1 LAGAFL
7 SVLGAGA
14 QPREARAEYQPS
26 VVLLKPPIV
35 DPIESEAFARLRG
48 ELRASSFQLVVIP
61 VESEFDPKH
70 AVNTMAGSL
79 RPAAVFAVYSTRS
92 EAGEPLSLEIWMADK
107 TSGRTFVQ
115 RQAIDAEKAPRA
127 ASVLAVQAVELLKA
141 RLADASLPLPQPPP
155 APAEPPSP
163 PPTPPPILPPDPVPA
178 SEPRSFTVGF
188 GAEAGIGLLLTF
200 GAIEVTWTPLLRLSY
215 GALIGAETNRPVGFS
230 GRLSLA
236 GLGSSAEIAA
246 SAGSASVDVS
256 LALLEG
262 VFSLAP
268 AARVEP
274 FVSAAAGFTQIG
286 IEGRGLSP
294 YLGRSETVR
303 TPLSG
308 FGAGLAF
315 EPLEHWS
322 LLLQAQVLFAWR
334 PVVVR
339 LSTIETERIGSPL
352 LALSTG
358 VAATF

>member
-1 LAGAFL
+1 
-7 SVLGAGA
+7 
-14 QPREARAEYQPS
+14 
-26 VVLLKPPIV
+26 
-35 DPIESEAFARLRG
+35 
-48 ELRASSFQLVVIP
+48 
-61 VESEFDPKH
+61 
-70 AVNTMAGSL
+70 MAGSL

-92 EAGEPLSLEIWMADK
+92 EAGDPLSLEIWMADK

-115 RQAIDAEKAPRA
+115 RQSIDAEKAPRA

-141 RLADASLPLPQPPP
+141 RLADASLPLPQPPAATEPPPPPP
-155 APAEPPSP
+155 APL
-163 PPTPPPILPPDPVPA
+163 PILPPDPLPA

-215 GALIGAETNRPVGFS
+215 GALLGSDTNRPVGLS

-246 SAGSASVDVS
+246 PAGSASVDVS

-308 FGAGLAF
+308 FGAGLAL
-315 EPLEHWS
+315 EPLDHWS
-322 LLLQAQVLFAWR
+322 LLLQAQVLFAWK

-358 VAATF
+358 VAAAF